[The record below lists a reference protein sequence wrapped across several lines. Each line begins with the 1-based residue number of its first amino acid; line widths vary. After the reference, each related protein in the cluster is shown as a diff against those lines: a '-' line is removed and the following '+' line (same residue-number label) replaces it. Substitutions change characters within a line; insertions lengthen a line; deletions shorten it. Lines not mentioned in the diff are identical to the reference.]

1 MNMTDYHALLKKMKA
16 ADALYICAEVPD
28 LSWTGLDIGDP
39 LYLISY
45 TKDKVKFR
53 TKHGK
58 RIIMNVSSM
67 LSWGLT
73 TEITDERIL
82 AYKLRKKVMGAINPD
97 FDPDALPG

>member
-28 LSWTGLDIGDP
+28 LSWIGLDIGDP

-45 TKDKVKFR
+45 TKSRVKFR
-53 TKHGK
+53 TEHGK
-58 RIIMNVSSM
+58 RIVMNISSM

-73 TEITDERIL
+73 TEITDERIM

-97 FDPDALPG
+97 PEIPF